1 MTEQEIINKWEGQDL
16 GDNLGNRVAGLAKLV
31 LGTVALSADST
42 LADVFG
48 YLFIVDGFGD
58 LVSGKHHY
66 ISSRVFRFHPKYSS

>member
-1 MTEQEIINKWEGQDL
+1 MAEQEIINRWEGQDL
-16 GDNLGNRVAGLAKLV
+16 GDNLGNRVAGLTKLL

-48 YLFIVDGFGD
+48 YLFMVDGFGD

-66 ISSRVFRFHPKYSS
+66 ISSRIFRFHPKYSS